1 MRWSI
6 ACGLR
11 ACQLPKYF
19 ALDCQT
25 SRIASATELRFFTTK
40 NESAYLSSLDI
51 TIYIYVHV
59 YIPHIMCKSKENST
73 NSCPIVVSNFFVCHR
88 SLDSLVRSCL
98 LVSCI
103 LALCLSAAFC
113 LFLSGAISV
122 RFSSCISIK
131 FCARLR
137 VLFGL
142 ARFAFASQAA
152 ATVKSST
159 NKYCIY
165 HTRTRTRTRIC
176 ICICIRAFS
185 SVPAITDGFLSK

>member
-1 MRWSI
+1 MW
-6 ACGLR
+6 
-11 ACQLPKYF
+11 
-19 ALDCQT
+19 
-25 SRIASATELRFFTTK
+25 
-40 NESAYLSSLDI
+40 
-51 TIYIYVHV
+51 
-59 YIPHIMCKSKENST
+59 KSKENST

-185 SVPAITDGFLSK
+185 SVPAITAGFLSK